1 MPTARAG
8 LAQKVMTILETLM
21 ADQESLDLRE
31 IALRTGIPKSTVH
44 RILSSLEE
52 DRWVLQNRGT
62 RKYQPGARVLI
73 FADSWRMNQALVLA
87 AGDSMKTLVEETGE
101 TAVCAVPDGEQA
113 RCIHMIE
120 SPHALKFFFRIGG
133 TLPLHAGAMGKVI
146 LAYSPSELQE
156 QILSTSLKQCTK
168 NTITDPAMLR
178 RELKSIREKG
188 YSVSVE
194 EIDPGGTAVGA
205 PIFFLQDH
213 LVGGLIISGPKS
225 KFERKLEDLAPLV
238 VEAARKIS
246 ENLLEG
252 KHTDVP
258 GQRRGS
264 TRLI

>member
-1 MPTARAG
+1 MPNTPAG
-8 LAQKVMTILETLM
+8 LAQKVMIILETLM
-21 ADQESLDLRE
+21 ETKDSLDLRE

-73 FADSWRMNQALVLA
+73 FADSWRMNQALVIA
-87 AGDSMKTLVEETGE
+87 AGDSMQSLVEETGE

-113 RCIHMIE
+113 RCIHMVE
-120 SPHALKFFFRIGG
+120 SHHALKFFFRIGG

-146 LAYSPSELQE
+146 LAYSPLRLQE
-156 QILSTSLKQCTK
+156 RILTASMRQYTK

-178 RELKSIREKG
+178 RELDSIREQG

-205 PIFFLQDH
+205 PIFSAGNH

-246 ENLLEG
+246 ENLQAGEHPAL
-252 KHTDVP
+252 
-258 GQRRGS
+258 
-264 TRLI
+264 